1 MNTNTKIIMNG
12 LATLLASYDLQIAEE
27 CSQKTK
33 NQIENDQ
40 SESLTTQA
48 KKQNSTKKNIEAESY
63 RINLEETKKSY

>member
-27 CSQKTK
+27 SSQKTK
-33 NQIENDQ
+33 NPIENDQ
-40 SESLTTQA
+40 PEILTTQA